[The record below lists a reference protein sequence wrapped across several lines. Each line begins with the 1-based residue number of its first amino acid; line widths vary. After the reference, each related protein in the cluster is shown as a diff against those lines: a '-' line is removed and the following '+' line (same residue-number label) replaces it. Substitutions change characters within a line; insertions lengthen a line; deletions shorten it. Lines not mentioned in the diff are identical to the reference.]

1 MQRRTLKI
9 SKEVYDIAMQ
19 NKRHSVPQEMELEV
33 FGAAN
38 VYGYGVY
45 GNYVYEKDGEYFV
58 DYETGDTCD

>member
-1 MQRRTLKI
+1 MQRFTKKI

-33 FGAAN
+33 FGAVD

-58 DYETGDTCD
+58 DYNTGDTCD